1 MPRVPTPALA
11 LTTASL
17 ILSAGACDGGTG
29 PESPGSLSFSV
40 VASADGG
47 TAAPA
52 GPRRVHVQDDGTHTL
67 ELTRVAVVIRKIEL
81 ERADGLESMAVSSS
95 EREAHDDCE
104 ELEFGP
110 LLVEIPLDGEVDRV
124 FSVTLPQGRYDEVEM
139 EIHKPSHD
147 DDFDAAFVQEHPDF
161 VGVSIR
167 VEGTFDGEP
176 FVFTQDL
183 DAEQEYDLVPPLEVG
198 PDTPATNLT
207 LRIDLTTWFTRADGS
222 LVDPAT
228 AGRGGAAYEVVKDN
242 IKRSFHAFEDDD
254 RDGEDDDDD

>member
-1 MPRVPTPALA
+1 MVAAT
-11 LTTASL
+11 
-17 ILSAGACDGGTG
+17 DGG
-29 PESPGSLSFSV
+29 PAASPGPQ
-40 VASADGG
+40 G
-47 TAAPA
+47 
-52 GPRRVHVQDDGTHTL
+52 VQVQGDGTRTL

-81 ERADGLESMAVSSS
+81 ERADGPESVAAMGS
-95 EREAHDDCE
+95 EGEDHGDLE

-124 FSVTLPQGRYDEVEM
+124 FSVTLPEGRYEEVEL

-147 DDFDAAFVQEHPDF
+147 DDSDATFLQEHPDF
-161 VGVSIR
+161 MGVSIR

-198 PDTPATNLT
+198 PDVPATNLT
-207 LRIDLTTWFTRADGS
+207 LSIDLTTWFTRADGS

-228 AGRGGAAYEVVKDN
+228 AGRGGAAYEVVKEN

-254 RDGEDDDDD
+254 HDGDDD